1 MATARKQEMKL
12 ESTLDSVDVAEDLV
26 KRCADEAGFPEDD
39 VHQIGMA
46 VRESVVNAV
55 VHGNCYSS
63 QKKVTLGVETEES
76 RLVITVEDQGMGFDV
91 EEVPDP
97 LAAENLM
104 RKSGRGLFLIRAFM
118 DELQIRRLANDGMQV
133 IMVKHSAPTTSKEDG
148 K

>member
-1 MATARKQEMKL
+1 MARARKQEVKL
-12 ESTLDSVDVAEDLV
+12 ESTLDSVDVAEEIV
-26 KRCADEAGFPEDD
+26 KRFAFEVGFLEDE

-63 QKKVTLGVETEES
+63 QKKVTLAVEAEDDQ
-76 RLVITVEDQGMGFDV
+76 LIITVQDQGLGFDLS
-91 EEVPDP
+91 EVPDP
-97 LAAENLM
+97 LAQENLL

-118 DELQIRRLANDGMQV
+118 DELRVHRLGNQGTQV
-133 IMVKHSAPTTSKEDG
+133 IMIKNSSPTTSKEDG

>member
-1 MATARKQEMKL
+1 MATARKQELKL
-12 ESTLDSVDVAEDLV
+12 ESTLDAVDLAEDFV
-26 KRCADEAGFPEDD
+26 TRCAEEAGFPEDE

-63 QKKVTLGVETEES
+63 QKKVTVAVETEDS
-76 RLVITVEDQGMGFDV
+76 RLVITVEDQGMGFDA
-91 EEVPDP
+91 EDVPDP

-104 RKSGRGLFLIRAFM
+104 SKSGRGLFLIRAFM
-118 DELQIRRLANDGMQV
+118 DELRIKRLAHDGMQV
-133 IMVKHSAPTTSKEDG
+133 VMVKNSAPTTSKEDG